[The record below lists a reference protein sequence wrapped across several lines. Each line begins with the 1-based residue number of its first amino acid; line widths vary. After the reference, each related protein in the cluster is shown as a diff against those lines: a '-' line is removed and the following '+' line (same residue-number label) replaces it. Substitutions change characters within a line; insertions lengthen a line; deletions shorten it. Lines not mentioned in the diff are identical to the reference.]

1 MGAHTRA
8 AIQAHMSCDPF
19 VDVMLVLL
27 MIFAPLIPIS
37 RMVVLYP
44 EQPASGAIIEYEA
57 DVYLGIAAS
66 GQYSIGDVPS
76 SDSALGAR
84 LREIYRTR
92 PMKRIIISGDHR
104 VKWQRVF
111 SAMDTARAAG
121 VRVLIL
127 PSRPKVDSPRVH
139 LAIPR

>member
-27 MIFAPLIPIS
+27 MIFVPLIPIS
-37 RMVVLYP
+37 RMIVVYP
-44 EQPASGAIIEYEA
+44 EQTASSEIVEYEA
-57 DVYLGIAAS
+57 DIYVGISSS
-66 GQYSIGDVPS
+66 GQYTIDDVPF
-76 SDSALGAR
+76 SDSAFGAR

-92 PMKRIIISGDHR
+92 PMKRIIIGGNR
-104 VKWQRVF
+104 RAKWQRVF

-121 VRVLIL
+121 VRVLIF
-127 PSRPKVDSPRVH
+127 PHHPR
-139 LAIPR
+139 